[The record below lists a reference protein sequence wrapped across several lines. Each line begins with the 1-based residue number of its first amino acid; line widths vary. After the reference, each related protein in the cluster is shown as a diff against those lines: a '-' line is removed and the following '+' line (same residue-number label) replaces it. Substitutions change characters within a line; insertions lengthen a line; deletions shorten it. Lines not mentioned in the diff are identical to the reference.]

1 MQRVSDMPP
10 FELAL
15 PIKLDMVLGDS
26 SMAAAAA
33 SIPGVERCDERTV
46 TFQAENAQSAY
57 DVCRIALALA
67 GSIAQ
72 RERL

>member
-1 MQRVSDMPP
+1 
-10 FELAL
+10 
-15 PIKLDMVLGDS
+15 MVLGDS

-33 SIPGVERCDERTV
+33 SIPGVRRSAERTIAY
-46 TFQAENAQSAY
+46 TAPDAQTAH

-67 GSIAQ
+67 GIVAR